1 MKNLLR
7 RCIRGDYLRVGIVG
21 VGFSEF
27 RIHEEPFYN
36 VAFLAARR
44 ALEDAGI
51 ERGEVD
57 SFILG
62 GYDNLGV
69 GRTISNMYTAPAAG
83 AYLRH
88 EIRVSDD
95 ALFALPLAF
104 MRVKSGSE
112 ITMLLAFGHS
122 SETPIELVE
131 LQSLDPFFHRP
142 FNLSLPAF
150 FAMQSYAYREKYG
163 VKEEKI
169 AEVVVRMR
177 EKGAKNPRAYIR
189 EKVSVENVLSSE
201 VVSSPLRRLE
211 MAEWCDGCV
220 AFILA
225 EETVARRLSDSP
237 VWVSGLGWSVENYYF
252 DRSLHDLPFVA
263 KSAEMAFKMAKKER
277 KDVEA
282 LEISDLTADYYCM
295 ILEAL
300 GFAEKGRG
308 WEFNGDVNF
317 SGGALCTNAYGSTG
331 AFLLASIVE
340 RIRKGEIECGMAQ
353 SMSGYAQ
360 KSCVAI
366 LEG

>member
-1 MKNLLR
+1 M
-7 RCIRGDYLRVGIVG
+7 RVGIVG
-21 VGFSEF
+21 IGMSEF
-27 RIHEEPFYN
+27 KVHSEPFYN
-36 VAFLAARR
+36 VAFQAAKK

-95 ALFALPLAF
+95 ALFALPLAV
-104 MRVKSGSE
+104 MRLKGQSDV
-112 ITMLLAFGHS
+112 TMLLAFGHS

-142 FNLSLPAF
+142 LNPSLPAF
-150 FAMQSYAYREKYG
+150 FAMQSYAYRERYG
-163 VKEEKI
+163 VNAEKL
-169 AEVVVRMR
+169 ADVVVRER
-177 EKGAKNPRAYIR
+177 ERGAKNSAAYLR
-189 EKVSVENVLSSE
+189 EKVGVDDVLSSE
-201 VVSSPLRRLE
+201 IVSYPLRKLE
-211 MAEWCDGCV
+211 IAEWCDGCV

-225 EETVARRLSDSP
+225 EEKTARRITDSP
-237 VWVSGLGWSVENYYF
+237 VWINGVGWGVENYYF
-252 DRSLHDLPFVA
+252 DREFYRLPFVT
-263 KSAEMAFKMAKKER
+263 KSAEMALKMAGKER
-277 KDVEA
+277 KGINAVE
-282 LEISDLTADYYCM
+282 ICDLTSDYYCM
-295 ILEAL
+295 ILESL
-300 GFAEKGRG
+300 GFAEYGRG
-308 WEFNGDVNF
+308 WDTEDLDINN

-331 AFLLASIVE
+331 AFLLANLAR
-340 RIRKGEIECGMAQ
+340 RIREGEIEIGLVQ

>member
-1 MKNLLR
+1 MR
-7 RCIRGDYLRVGIVG
+7 IGIVG
-21 VGFSEF
+21 IGFTEF
-27 RIHEEPFYN
+27 GIHREPFYN
-36 VAFLAARR
+36 VAFEAARK

-95 ALFALPLAF
+95 ALFALPLAY
-104 MRVKSGSE
+104 MRLRHRSDV
-112 ITMLLAFGHS
+112 TMLLAFGHS

-142 FNLSLPAF
+142 LNLTLPAF
-150 FAMQSYAYREKYG
+150 FAMQSYAYRNRYG
-163 VKEEKI
+163 VDEEKL

-177 EKGAKNPRAYIR
+177 ENGSKSSLAFLRS
-189 EKVSVENVLSSE
+189 KVKVEDVLNSE
-201 VVSSPLRRLE
+201 IVSYPLRKLE

-225 EETVARRLSDSP
+225 EETMAKRITDEI
-237 VWVSGLGWSVENYYF
+237 VWVDGVGWSVENYYF
-252 DRSLHDLPFVA
+252 DREFHRLPSVN
-263 KSAEMAFKMAKKER
+263 KSGEMAFRMAKKER
-277 KDVEA
+277 SDVGA
-282 LEISDLTADYYCM
+282 LEICDLTADYHCM

-300 GFAEKGRG
+300 GFVEEGKG
-308 WEFNGDVNF
+308 WDYDGDVNS

-331 AFLLASIVE
+331 AFLLANLAM
-340 RIRKGEIECGMAQ
+340 RIRKGEIDCGLTQ

>member
-1 MKNLLR
+1 MK
-7 RCIRGDYLRVGIVG
+7 VGIVG
-21 VGFSEF
+21 IGMSEF
-27 RIHEEPFYN
+27 KVHNEPFYN
-36 VAFLAARR
+36 VAFQAAKK

-95 ALFALPLAF
+95 VLFALPLAV
-104 MRVKSGSE
+104 MRLKGQSDVA
-112 ITMLLAFGHS
+112 MLLAFGHS

-142 FNLSLPAF
+142 LNLSLPAF
-150 FAMQSYAYREKYG
+150 FAMQSYAYRERYG
-163 VKEEKI
+163 VNAEKL
-169 AEVVVRMR
+169 ADVVVRMR
-177 EKGAKNPRAYIR
+177 AKGAKNPLAYLR
-189 EKVSVENVLSSE
+189 KKVTVEE
-201 VVSSPLRRLE
+201 VVKSDVVAYPLRKFE
-211 MAEWCDGCV
+211 IAEWCDGCV

-225 EETVARRLSDSP
+225 TETVAKRITDSI
-237 VWVSGLGWSVENYYF
+237 VWVDGIGWGVENYYF
-252 DRSLHDLPFVA
+252 DRDFHRLPAV
-263 KSAEMAFKMAKKER
+263 KRSSEMALKMAGKEIR
-277 KDVEA
+277 GIDAVE
-282 LEISDLTADYYCM
+282 ICDLTSDYHCM
-295 ILEAL
+295 ILESL
-300 GFAEKGRG
+300 GLAEPGKG
-308 WEFNGDVNF
+308 WETEDLDVNS

-331 AFLLASIVE
+331 AFLLANLAL
-340 RIRKGEIECGMAQ
+340 RIRKGEIDCGIVQ

>member
-1 MKNLLR
+1 M
-7 RCIRGDYLRVGIVG
+7 RVGIVG
-21 VGFSEF
+21 VGLTEF
-27 RIHEEPFYN
+27 GIHREPFYN
-36 VAFLAARR
+36 VAFEAAKR
-44 ALEDAGI
+44 ALEDAGL
-51 ERGEVD
+51 ERGEID

-95 ALFALPLAF
+95 ALFALPLAC
-104 MRVKSGSE
+104 MRVKNKSE
-112 ITMLLAFGHS
+112 VTMLLAFGHS
-122 SETPIELVE
+122 SETPIDLVE

-142 FNLSLPAF
+142 FNLGLTAF
-150 FAMQSYAYREKYG
+150 FAMQSYAYRSKYG
-163 VKEEKI
+163 VKEENI
-169 AEVVVRMR
+169 AEIVVRMR
-177 EKGAKNPRAYIR
+177 ENASKNERAYRR
-189 EKVSVENVLSSE
+189 ERVSVEDVLSSE
-201 VVSSPLRRLE
+201 MLSYPLRKLE

-225 EETVARRLSDSP
+225 EETMARRISDNI
-237 VWVSGLGWSVENYYF
+237 VWVDGLGWSVENYYF
-252 DRSLHDLPFVA
+252 DRELHRLPFV
-263 KSAEMAFKMAKKER
+263 KRSAEMAFKGREKK
-277 KDVEA
+277 VEA
-282 LEISDLTADYYCM
+282 LEICDLTADYHAM

-300 GFAEKGRG
+300 GFAEEGKG
-308 WEFNGDVNF
+308 WDCSLDVNK

-331 AFLLASIVE
+331 AFLLASMVE
-340 RIRKGEIECGMAQ
+340 RIRKGEIDCGAVQ

>member
-1 MKNLLR
+1 LR
-7 RCIRGDYLRVGIVG
+7 IGIVG
-21 VGFSEF
+21 VGFTEF
-27 RIHEEPFYN
+27 DIHKEPFYN
-36 VAFLAARR
+36 LAFTAAKR
-44 ALEDAGI
+44 ALENAGI

-95 ALFALPLAF
+95 ALFALPLAC
-104 MRVKSGSE
+104 MRLRHRSDV
-112 ITMLLAFGHS
+112 TMLLAFGHS

-142 FNLSLPAF
+142 MNLSLPAF
-150 FAMQSYAYREKYG
+150 FAMQSYAYRRRYG
-163 VKEEKI
+163 VDEEKI
-169 AEVVVRMR
+169 AEVVVKER
-177 EKGAKNPRAYIR
+177 ENGSKNPRAFKR
-189 EKVSVENVLSSE
+189 DKVSAEDVLSSE
-201 VVSSPLRRLE
+201 IVSSPLRRLE
-211 MAEWCDGCV
+211 IAEWCDGCV

-225 EETVARRLSDSP
+225 EETVARRLTDSP

-252 DRSLHDLPFVA
+252 DREFHRLPFVA
-263 KSAEMAFKMAKKER
+263 KSAEMAFKMAKKDR
-277 KDVEA
+277 RDVEA
-282 LEISDLTADYYCM
+282 LEICDLTADYYCM

-300 GFAEKGRG
+300 GYEDEGRG
-308 WEFNGDVNF
+308 WDYSGDVNN

-340 RIRKGEIECGMAQ
+340 RIRKGEIDCGLAQ

-360 KSCVAI
+360 RSCVAI

>member
-1 MKNLLR
+1 LR
-7 RCIRGDYLRVGIVG
+7 IGIVG
-21 VGFSEF
+21 VGLSEF
-27 RIHEEPFYN
+27 KIHDEPFYN
-36 VAFLAARR
+36 VAFDAAKK

-69 GRTISNMYTAPAAG
+69 GRTISNMYTAPSAG

-95 ALFALPLAF
+95 ALFALPLAC
-104 MRVKSGSE
+104 MRVKNKSE
-112 ITMLLAFGHS
+112 ITMLLAFGQS
-122 SETPIELVE
+122 SETPIDLVE

-142 FNLSLPAF
+142 FNLGLTSF
-150 FAMQSYAYREKYG
+150 FAMQSLAYRSRYG
-163 VKEEKI
+163 VDGEKL
-169 AEVVVRMR
+169 AEIVVRMR
-177 EKGAKNPRAYIR
+177 ENASKNPTAFSR
-189 EKVSVENVLSSE
+189 EKVRVEDVLNSDI
-201 VVSSPLRRLE
+201 VSYPLRKLE
-211 MAEWCDGCV
+211 VAEWCDGCV

-225 EETVARRLSDSP
+225 EENMARRISDNI
-237 VWVSGLGWSVENYYF
+237 VWVDGLGWSVENYYF
-252 DRSLHDLPFVA
+252 DRELHKLPFVK
-263 KSAEMAFKMAKKER
+263 KSAEMAFKREKK
-277 KDVEA
+277 VEA
-282 LEISDLTADYYCM
+282 LEICDLTADYHAM

-300 GFAEKGRG
+300 GFAEEGKG
-308 WEFNGDVNF
+308 WEYSVDVNG

-331 AFLLASIVE
+331 AFLLASMVE
-340 RIRKGEIECGMAQ
+340 RIRKGEVDCGLVQ

>member
-1 MKNLLR
+1 MR
-7 RCIRGDYLRVGIVG
+7 IGIVG
-21 VGFSEF
+21 IGITDFK
-27 RIHEEPFYN
+27 IHKEPFYN
-36 VAFLAARR
+36 VAFEAAKR

-51 ERGEVD
+51 ERGEVE

-95 ALFALPLAF
+95 ALFALPLAY
-104 MRVKSGSE
+104 MRLRGLSDVA
-112 ITMLLAFGHS
+112 MFLAFGQS
-122 SETPIELVE
+122 SETPVELVE

-150 FAMQSYAYREKYG
+150 FAMQSLAYRERYG
-163 VKEEKI
+163 VTDDRL

-177 EKGAKNPRAYIR
+177 ERGAENPLAFLR
-189 EKVSVENVLSSE
+189 EKVTAEEVLSSE
-201 VVSSPLRRLE
+201 MMSYPLRKLE
-211 MAEWCDGCV
+211 IAEWCDGCA

-225 EETVARRLSDSP
+225 TEDVAKRITDNI
-237 VWVSGLGWSVENYYF
+237 VWVEGLGWSVENYHF
-252 DRSLHDLPFVA
+252 DRELHRLPFVTR
-263 KSAEMAFKMAKKER
+263 SVEMALRMAGKEL

-282 LEISDLTADYYCM
+282 LEVCDLTADYHCM

-300 GFAEKGRG
+300 GFAEYGRG
-308 WEFNGDVNF
+308 WDSENLDVNR

-331 AFLLASIVE
+331 AFLLANLAL
-340 RIRKGEIECGMAQ
+340 RIRKGEVDCGLVQ

-360 KSCVAI
+360 KSCVTI

>member
-1 MKNLLR
+1 LK
-7 RCIRGDYLRVGIVG
+7 IGIVG

-27 RIHEEPFYN
+27 GIHREPFYN
-36 VAFLAARR
+36 VAFTAAKR

-51 ERGEVD
+51 DRGEVD

-69 GRTISNMYTAPAAG
+69 GRTISNMYAAPAAG

-95 ALFALPLAF
+95 ALFALPLAL
-104 MRVKSGSE
+104 MRLKSRSDV
-112 ITMLLAFGHS
+112 TMLLAFGHS
-122 SETPIELVE
+122 SETPVELVE

-142 FNLSLPAF
+142 LNLTLPAF
-150 FAMQSYAYREKYG
+150 FAMQSYAYRERYN
-163 VKEEKI
+163 VEEEKL

-177 EKGAKNPRAYIR
+177 DNGSENPLAFLKD
-189 EKVSVENVLSSE
+189 KVKVEDVMNSE
-201 VVSSPLRRLE
+201 FVSYPLRKLE

-220 AFILA
+220 ALILA
-225 EETVARRLSDSP
+225 EETIARRISDNI
-237 VWVSGLGWSVENYYF
+237 VWVDGVGWGVENYYF
-252 DRSLHDLPFVA
+252 DREFHKLPFVT
-263 KSAEMAFKMAKKER
+263 KSAEMAFRMAR
-277 KDVEA
+277 KDRKGVEA
-282 LEISDLTADYYCM
+282 LEICDLTADHHCM

-300 GFAEKGRG
+300 GFAEEGKG
-308 WEFNGDVNF
+308 WEYNGDVNS

-331 AFLLASIVE
+331 AFLLANLAM
-340 RIRKGEIECGMAQ
+340 RIRKGEVSCGLVQ

-360 KSCVAI
+360 RSCTAI

>member
-1 MKNLLR
+1 MR
-7 RCIRGDYLRVGIVG
+7 IGIVG
-21 VGFSEF
+21 VGFTEF
-27 RIHEEPFYN
+27 GIHKEPFYN
-36 VAFLAARR
+36 IAFTAAKR

-95 ALFALPLAF
+95 ALFALPLAC
-104 MRVKSGSE
+104 MRLRHRSDV
-112 ITMLLAFGHS
+112 TMLLAFGHS

-142 FNLSLPAF
+142 LNLSLPAF
-150 FAMQSYAYREKYG
+150 FAMQSYAYRRRYG
-163 VKEEKI
+163 VDEEKI
-169 AEVVVRMR
+169 AEVVVKER
-177 EKGAKNPRAYIR
+177 ENGSENPRAFVR
-189 EKVSVENVLSSE
+189 DKVRVEDVLSSE
-201 VVSSPLRRLE
+201 IVSSPLRRLE
-211 MAEWCDGCV
+211 IAEWCDGCV

-225 EETVARRLSDSP
+225 EETVARRLTDSP
-237 VWVSGLGWSVENYYF
+237 VWVSGLGWSLENYYF
-252 DRSLHDLPFVA
+252 DREFQKLPFVA
-263 KSAEMAFKMAKKER
+263 KSAEMAFKMAGKDR
-277 KDVEA
+277 GDVEA
-282 LEISDLTADYYCM
+282 LEICDLTADYHCM

-300 GFAEKGRG
+300 GFAEEGRG
-308 WEFNGDVNF
+308 WDYNGDVNH

-340 RIRKGEIECGMAQ
+340 RIRKGEIDYGLAQ

-360 KSCVAI
+360 RSCVAI